1 MAKTV
6 LVTGGTVFVS
16 RYIAE
21 YYVSKGFEVY
31 VLNRNT
37 RLQSPKVKLI
47 QADRHNLGN
56 ALRDIHFHVIIDT
69 AYTAADV
76 NMLLDGLRSFDEY
89 ILISSSAVYPESAI
103 QPFAENAELGLNK
116 FWGKYGIDKI
126 EAEKALFSRNPNAY
140 VLRPPNLYGKM
151 NNIYREAFIFDCALA
166 NRKFYLP
173 KDGSMKLQF
182 FHVEDLCR
190 FIHIIIE
197 RKPENHIFNV
207 GNKQA
212 ISIREWAAFCYYA
225 VGKAVTYETVFDDI
239 EQRKYFP
246 FYDYAYYLDVT
257 KQHEIMPD
265 EKNIIE
271 GLKEAAVWYMNHQN
285 DVMKKPL
292 IEYIDGNL

>member
-1 MAKTV
+1 M
-6 LVTGGTVFVS
+6 
-16 RYIAE
+16 
-21 YYVSKGFEVY
+21 
-31 VLNRNT
+31 
-37 RLQSPKVKLI
+37 
-47 QADRHNLGN
+47 
-56 ALRDIHFHVIIDT
+56 
-69 AYTAADV
+69 
-76 NMLLDGLRSFDEY
+76 
-89 ILISSSAVYPESAI
+89 
-103 QPFAENAELGLNK
+103 
-116 FWGKYGIDKI
+116 
-126 EAEKALFSRNPNAY
+126 
-140 VLRPPNLYGKM
+140 
-151 NNIYREAFIFDCALA
+151 
-166 NRKFYLP
+166 
-173 KDGSMKLQF
+173 QF